1 MNSTTLIFPMA
12 GKGTRFGGTFKPFLE
27 VNSHGTFIELAFE
40 PFKKWLPYVK
50 EVLFVYLSEQEET
63 YNVSENLR
71 KSFPD
76 VKFDICMLEKE
87 TSGPAETIRM
97 AIQEKNIK
105 GAAIICDCDHA
116 LDVDNIFKNV
126 LEGYDAILPL
136 WPLRGED
143 IKSWSIASVTNTGKV
158 TGIAEKKL
166 PDTTGEFFGVI
177 GCVFIKDIEAFNLHD
192 GNNVSDIVA
201 HLEDVQAVKIDWAKF
216 FGDPQRLKKTLAEES
231 KGTIFCD
238 LDGTVIVHED
248 SPSTMGI
255 KVLEGATKKLRE
267 WYDEGYYIVLTTARN
282 SLNRE
287 YLESQLLRNNIEY
300 DKLIM
305 DLSSGPRVVIN
316 DRKPSDFLRPS
327 ARAFEV
333 KRNDGILDLEVS
345 IPHVNIIERMKGGS
359 FADTLLV
366 EHEDQRYVRKTAS
379 KSENL
384 ELGYIKLKKQA
395 NELKRFK
402 TLYTSLVPN
411 VTSEEDNSYEYF
423 YEMEYLEDYTLLSEC
438 HIQQQ
443 YRAVEKLLKLLT
455 NNVYNYKATLKDGR
469 DWLRQHLEQKVFKR
483 AELLDHSGR
492 LRLLLDECLNS
503 FGWILAPKSLC
514 PVHGDLTFENILV
527 DLKNDDVKLIDM
539 DGAEYMDAM
548 ELDMGKMFQSLIT
561 YYETW
566 SKLPDEELETFDF
579 SLDSPQIEG
588 YINLWSKMLDEDEEV
603 LRAKIYFYTA
613 LHLIRMIPFRLKV
626 SDKQGRFAYDSA
638 LKLLNQIGDILA

>member
-1 MNSTTLIFPMA
+1 
-12 GKGTRFGGTFKPFLE
+12 
-27 VNSHGTFIELAFE
+27 
-40 PFKKWLPYVK
+40 
-50 EVLFVYLSEQEET
+50 
-63 YNVSENLR
+63 
-71 KSFPD
+71 
-76 VKFDICMLEKE
+76 
-87 TSGPAETIRM
+87 
-97 AIQEKNIK
+97 
-105 GAAIICDCDHA
+105 
-116 LDVDNIFKNV
+116 
-126 LEGYDAILPL
+126 
-136 WPLRGED
+136 
-143 IKSWSIASVTNTGKV
+143 
-158 TGIAEKKL
+158 
-166 PDTTGEFFGVI
+166 
-177 GCVFIKDIEAFNLHD
+177 
-192 GNNVSDIVA
+192 
-201 HLEDVQAVKIDWAKF
+201 
-216 FGDPQRLKKTLAEES
+216 
-231 KGTIFCD
+231 
-238 LDGTVIVHED
+238 
-248 SPSTMGI
+248 
-255 KVLEGATKKLRE
+255 
-267 WYDEGYYIVLTTARN
+267 
-282 SLNRE
+282 
-287 YLESQLLRNNIEY
+287 
-300 DKLIM
+300 
-305 DLSSGPRVVIN
+305 
-316 DRKPSDFLRPS
+316 
-327 ARAFEV
+327 
-333 KRNDGILDLEVS
+333 
-345 IPHVNIIERMKGGS
+345 
-359 FADTLLV
+359 
-366 EHEDQRYVRKTAS
+366 
-379 KSENL
+379 
-384 ELGYIKLKKQA
+384 
-395 NELKRFK
+395 
-402 TLYTSLVPN
+402 
-411 VTSEEDNSYEYF
+411 
-423 YEMEYLEDYTLLSEC
+423 MEYLEDYTLLSEC